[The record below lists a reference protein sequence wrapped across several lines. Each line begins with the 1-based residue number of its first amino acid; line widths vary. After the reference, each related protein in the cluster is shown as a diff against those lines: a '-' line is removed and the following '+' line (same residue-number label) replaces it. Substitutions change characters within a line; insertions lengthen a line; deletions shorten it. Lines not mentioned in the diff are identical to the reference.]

1 MDIYQIA
8 SFMLVATLLVISPGP
23 NSVLIAKTV
32 PLSGKAAGFANISG
46 FIAAFFIHGS
56 LSILGISILLVH
68 SANLFFVIKVLGALY
83 LCWIGIKS
91 LIAAWRDEQK
101 TIIQN
106 PSKPFLNLGKAFTE
120 GFLTNALNPKVSIF
134 YLAAFPQFIPEGS
147 AISSAYTLVLIHAAI
162 NLLWFSAV
170 ILLISKLSVVSKGKN
185 FRRYLQSFTGF
196 VFIGFGLKLAT
207 FKP

>member
-8 SFMLVATLLVISPGP
+8 SFILVATLLVISPGP

-46 FIAAFFIHGS
+46 FITAFFIHGS

-68 SANLFFVIKVLGALY
+68 SANLFFVVKTLGALY

-91 LIAAWRDEQK
+91 LISAWRDEQAPIAPNK
-101 TIIQN
+101 
-106 PSKPFLNLGKAFTE
+106 SKPMLNLSKAFVE

-134 YLAAFPQFIPEGS
+134 YLAAFPQFIPPDS
-147 AISSAYTLVLIHAAI
+147 AISSAYLLVATHALI
-162 NLLWFSAV
+162 NLLWFSAMV
-170 ILLISKLSVVSKGKN
+170 FLLSRLTGISKGKY
-185 FRRYLQSFTGF
+185 FRRCLRSITGC
-196 VFIGFGLKLAT
+196 VFIGFGFKLAT